1 MAMDLVQQTLLW
13 AFLIALVVGAIAN
26 KTNFCTMGAVSDCV
40 NTGDSGR
47 MRAWVFAIASA
58 ITAVALLETWGQ
70 VDLSLVEQGDTGKPP
85 YTAPQF
91 TWLRYILGGL
101 LFGIGMTLGSG
112 CGNKTLVRIGGGNLK
127 SIFVFLVM
135 GAGAYLMIYTDFGF
149 YTFLQWMP
157 TMDFTDYAIP
167 SQGIDAILLHGLPL
181 GVENPQNAKL
191 IIALIIAVAL
201 FIWCFKSVD
210 FYKSV
215 DNIVGGTVIGIAV
228 AAAWY
233 ITAGPHGQELL
244 EEAPFLDQV
253 PYDVGA
259 QSLTFVKPSG
269 HFYYWIREGFA
280 SQYLSFAL
288 VAASGIIIGS
298 FIYAIFTKA
307 FRIEWFAS
315 MKDFVNHFI
324 GGLLMGI
331 GGVLSLGCT
340 FGQAISGAS
349 TLALGALLTF
359 IFIVLG
365 AATTMKVSY
374 YKLLYGDEASFPKAL
389 LAALADLKLI
399 PAKWRQLE
407 AI

>member
-1 MAMDLVQQTLLW
+1 MDLVQQTLLW
-13 AFLIALVVGAIAN
+13 AFLIALVVGAVAN

-47 MRAWVFAIASA
+47 MRAWVFAIGTA
-58 ITAVALLETWGQ
+58 ITLVALLEIWAQ

-85 YTAPQF
+85 YTTPQF
-91 TWLRYILGGL
+91 VWLRYVLGGV

-127 SIFVFLVM
+127 SVFVFLVM

-149 YTFLQWMP
+149 YAFLQWMP
-157 TMDFTDYAIP
+157 TIDFKDYEIP
-167 SQGIDAILLHGLPL
+167 NQSINAILLHGLPL
-181 GVENPQNAKL
+181 GIDNTSSSKL
-191 IIALIIAVAL
+191 IIALIIAAVL
-201 FIWCFKSVD
+201 FIWCLKSVD
-210 FYKSV
+210 FSKNT
-215 DNIVGGTVIGIAV
+215 DNIIGGTVIGVAV
-228 AAAWY
+228 ALAWY
-233 ITAGPHGQELL
+233 VTAGPRGQELL
-244 EEAPFLDQV
+244 EEIEFLDEI

-269 HFYYWIREGFA
+269 HFYYWIQEGFT
-280 SQYLSFAL
+280 SQYVSFAL
-288 VAASGIIIGS
+288 AAALGIIVGS
-298 FIYAIFTKA
+298 FLYAIFTKG
-307 FRIEWFAS
+307 FRIEWFANL
-315 MKDFVNHFI
+315 KDFFNHLV
-324 GGLLMGI
+324 GGLLMGV

-365 AATTMKVSY
+365 AAATMKVNY
-374 YKLLYGDEASFPKAL
+374 YKLLYGDQANFIKAL

-399 PAKWRQLE
+399 PNKWRQLE
-407 AI
+407 AM

>member
-1 MAMDLVQQTLLW
+1 MDLVQQTLLW
-13 AFLIALVVGAIAN
+13 AFLIALLVGAVAN
-26 KTNFCTMGAVSDCV
+26 KTNFCTMGAVSDCI
-40 NTGDSGR
+40 NTGDTGR
-47 MRAWVFAIASA
+47 MRAWVFAIGTA
-58 ITAVALLETWGQ
+58 IFIVALLEIWAQ
-70 VDLSLVEQGDTGKPP
+70 VDLSLVEDGKTGKPP
-85 YTAPQF
+85 YTTPQF
-91 TWLRYILGGL
+91 LWLRYILGGL

-127 SIFVFLVM
+127 SIFVFLIM
-135 GAGAYLMIYTDFGF
+135 GVGAYLMIYTNFGF
-149 YTFLQWMP
+149 YVFLQWMP
-157 TMDFTDYAIP
+157 AINFNDYGIP
-167 SQGIDAILLHGLPL
+167 SQGISAILLHGLPL
-181 GVENPQNAKL
+181 GIENIANGKL
-191 IIALIIAVAL
+191 IIALIIAIAL
-201 FIWCFKSVD
+201 FIWCFRSTD
-210 FYKSV
+210 FSKNT
-215 DNIVGGTVIGIAV
+215 DNIIGGTIIGGAV
-228 AAAWY
+228 ALAWY
-233 ITAGPHGQELL
+233 VTAGPHGQELL
-244 EEAPFLDQV
+244 EEVEFLDQI

-269 HFYYWIREGFA
+269 HFYYWIREGFS

-288 VAASGIIIGS
+288 IAASGIIVGS
-298 FIYAIFTKA
+298 FLYALFTRS
-307 FRIEWFAS
+307 FRVEWFANL
-315 MKDFVNHFI
+315 KDFVNHFI

-374 YKLLYGDEASFPKAL
+374 YKLLYGDDASFPKAL

-399 PAKWRQLE
+399 PNKWRQLE

>member
-1 MAMDLVQQTLLW
+1 MDLVQQTLLW

-40 NTGDSGR
+40 NTGDTGR
-47 MRAWVFAIASA
+47 MRAWVFAIATA
-58 ITAVALLETWGQ
+58 IAGVALLDISQQ

-85 YTAPQF
+85 YTTPQF
-91 TWLRYILGGL
+91 IWLRYILGGL
-101 LFGIGMTLGSG
+101 LFGIGMTLASG

-127 SIFVFLVM
+127 SVFVFLVM
-135 GAGAYLMIYTDFGF
+135 GVGAYLMIYTDFGF
-149 YTFLQWMP
+149 YAFLQWMP
-157 TMDFTDYAIP
+157 TLNFNDYGIANQ
-167 SQGIDAILLHGLPL
+167 SIDAILLHTLPAS
-181 GVENPQNAKL
+181 VESWSGASL
-191 IIALIIAVAL
+191 IISLVIVAL
-201 FIWCFKSVD
+201 LLLWCFKSTD
-210 FYKSV
+210 FSRNL
-215 DNIVGGTVIGIAV
+215 DHILGGVIIGIAI
-228 AAAWY
+228 AFAWY

-244 EEAPFLDQV
+244 EEIEFFDDI

-259 QSLTFVKPSG
+259 QSLTFVKPTG
-269 HFYYWIREGFA
+269 HFYYWIQEGFA
-280 SQYLSFAL
+280 FQYVSFAL
-288 VAASGIIIGS
+288 IAALGVIVGS
-298 FIYAIFTKA
+298 FIYSLSTRA
-307 FRIEWFAS
+307 FRIEWFANL
-315 MKDFVNHFI
+315 KDFMNHLI

-365 AATTMKVSY
+365 AAMTMKVNY
-374 YKLLYGDEASFPKAL
+374 YKLLYGDEANFFSAL

-399 PAKWRQLE
+399 PNKWRRLE